1 MGQADVR
8 MRVEAGEGGGGG
20 GGDDD
25 DAMQCAMMSRP
36 K

>member
-1 MGQADVR
+1 LGQADVR
-8 MRVEAGEGGGGG
+8 MRVEAGEGGG
-20 GGDDD
+20 DD